1 MADTADFPLTGDG
14 SQDRGGGAVDSD
26 AGAAGPSSGG
36 MVLSQGAMIAII
48 IVVVVVALLGSESP
62 PQPHQPRPP
71 SPPAK
76 LTTTPPTVASSVLFF
91 VAKKREWTMKE
102 TLRRSARK
110 VVTALTPRR
119 SEFPRSVKESGG
131 RSRLDDV
138 PPTPRI
144 RPEYLDLEKGAGKP
158 KKKGRGVNFGLK

>member
-14 SQDRGGGAVDSD
+14 GQDRGGGAVDSD
-26 AGAAGPSSGG
+26 AGAAGPSTGG
-36 MVLSQGAMIAII
+36 MVLSQGAMVAI
-48 IVVVVVALLGSESP
+48 IVVVVVVALFG
-62 PQPHQPRPP
+62 
-71 SPPAK
+71 
-76 LTTTPPTVASSVLFF
+76 TASSVLFF